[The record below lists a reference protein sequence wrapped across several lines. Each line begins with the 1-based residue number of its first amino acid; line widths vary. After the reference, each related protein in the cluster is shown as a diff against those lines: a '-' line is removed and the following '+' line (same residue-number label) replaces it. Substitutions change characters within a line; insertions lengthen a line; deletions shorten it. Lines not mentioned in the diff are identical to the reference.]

1 MVEVGSTITRG
12 YFGDKIQL
20 IHGFFLVCQYIQIFG
35 VSQVV
40 QIHIQNGSS
49 Q

>member
-1 MVEVGSTITRG
+1 MIEVGGTITRG
-12 YFGDKIQL
+12 YLGDKIQL
-20 IHGFFLVCQYIQIFG
+20 IHGFFLVCQYIQILG

-40 QIHIQNGSS
+40 QIHIQNSCR